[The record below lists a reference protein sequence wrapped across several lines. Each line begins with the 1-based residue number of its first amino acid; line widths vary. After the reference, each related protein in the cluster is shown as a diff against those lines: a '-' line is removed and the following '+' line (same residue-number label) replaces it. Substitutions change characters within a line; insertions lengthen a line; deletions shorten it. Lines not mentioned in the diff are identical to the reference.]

1 MKTSISLRFALFILP
16 VFSLLSCTGSTEI
29 TQSWRNPDIQ
39 PVIFDKVL
47 VIGMSDDA
55 IARGNVEQ
63 AVVKELRAAGVTA
76 QMGMEVFPP
85 MLFKEKMDREK
96 AKARI
101 AGAGADAVLLLTLL
115 DNRTT
120 ETYIPGAMVYT
131 PSAGSMAM
139 YGYWYDSWNVAYTQ
153 GYYMNSKEIVVQS
166 NLYRTSDEALLWAGK
181 SAATDPSSMS
191 KFARLFSKVVVRQMI
206 TDGVFAA
213 RSDTK

>member
-1 MKTSISLRFALFILP
+1 METRISLRYALFVLP
-16 VFSLLSCTGSTEI
+16 VCCLLSCSGSTEI
-29 TQSWRNPDIQ
+29 TQSWRNPDIE
-39 PVIFDKVL
+39 PVAFNNVL

-63 AVVKELRAAGVTA
+63 AVVKELRGAGVAA

-96 AKARI
+96 AKVRI

-115 DNRTT
+115 DSRTT

-181 SAATDPSSMS
+181 SKATDPSSMS
-191 KFARLFSKVVVRQMI
+191 KFARLYSRVIVRQMVS
-206 TDGVFAA
+206 DGVFAPRPDA
-213 RSDTK
+213 K